1 MKKSAVEQRI
11 TELRQIIV
19 YYIRYRHILT
29 RQIMIAQ
36 QSRKGDTVRGNTLLP
51 PIKITTAKPIL
62 WKINDYIL
70 TLSNDEKQIIENRLC
85 NHKTIDVTAGLID
98 KSRTMCFYIQNR
110 IIDNAL
116 FYILLSPTDARDILL
131 NESINDYVIHT
142 L

>member
-36 QSRKGDTVRGNTLLP
+36 QSKKGETVRGNTLMP

-98 KSRTMCFYIQNR
+98 KSRTMCFYMQNR